1 MMSDLRRSKSVW
13 TSLTVKRFYGT
24 DKPAILVVGSWQ
36 EENTMGIFTQP
47 LNQNQQPNQRRKDT
61 NADGGDTDWE
71 VDHNFYNSG
80 KNDYDYDN
88 YDNSNYDSYYDDG
101 KDYYDD
107 GGGD

>member
-1 MMSDLRRSKSVW
+1 
-13 TSLTVKRFYGT
+13 
-24 DKPAILVVGSWQ
+24 
-36 EENTMGIFTQP
+36 MGIFTQP

-80 KNDYDYDN
+80 

-107 GGGD
+107 GGSD